1 MQNQMNFEAK
11 NKKLS
16 DVLFAQRKFRVP
28 RFQRPY
34 AWDSEEVSEFWED
47 LTLSKEPYF
56 FGSFIFN
63 SEQEKDAGFIDII
76 DGQQR
81 LLTITIFISVLRDLV
96 KSLDPKTAH
105 LYQIQDI
112 AILDRLGNQTYRILP
127 SDTLNAYVKDY
138 IQSGENDIFSSEPS
152 SPEELRVKKNYEY
165 FSQQIKSELE
175 RYKSNESK
183 IEVLNNLRQKVSDLI
198 VIHVEISREED
209 AYEIF
214 ETTNARGI
222 DLSVGD
228 LLKNLIFSKIK
239 PEVGRDF
246 AKDAWGE
253 IISNIEATNTELK
266 KFIRYFWISKHSPCT
281 EKRLFREIKNSVTDW
296 GDLLQELWDASAIYN
311 KLLEGSKEEYSEYK
325 HGYKIYESIFAL
337 RLMGVTQCFVLLM
350 SIFRNFKKLGTD
362 PSRIIKIIENFSFK
376 YSVVCKMPSNK
387 VEKIY
392 SRSAIDIENAASE
405 MPDKKISGKIQSIFS
420 ELEKTFRNISPSE
433 IQFKESFNS
442 LSYKS
447 SEESRRL
454 IKYIL
459 GKFDNYY
466 ERTDEHLIDFNRV
479 NIEHVLPKNPCKKWG
494 LSRGEIRDYV
504 NSLGNLTL
512 LSKILNS
519 KIQNG
524 TISDKL
530 PELELSEL
538 AVTRKLVEFIK
549 ISNGEWNSESIAK
562 RQSEFADLA
571 YHRIW
576 KL

>member
-63 SEQEKDAGFIDII
+63 SEQEKEVGFIDII

-96 KSLDPKTAH
+96 KSLEPKTAH

-112 AILDRLGNQTYRILP
+112 AILDRSGNQTYRILP
-127 SDTLNAYVKDY
+127 SDTLKSYVQDY
-138 IQSGENDIFSSEPS
+138 IQSGEKDIFTSKPS

-165 FSQQIKSELE
+165 FSEQIKSELE
-175 RYKSNESK
+175 RHKSNETK
-183 IEVLNNLRQKVSDLI
+183 IEILKCLRQKVSDLI

-246 AKDAWGE
+246 AKEAWGE
-253 IISNIEATNTELK
+253 IINNIEATNTELK

-296 GDLLQELWDASAIYN
+296 GNLLQELWDASAIYN
-311 KLLEGSKEEYSEYK
+311 RLLEGSKEEYSEYK
-325 HGYKIYESIFAL
+325 QGYKIYEAIFAL

-350 SIFRNFKKLGTD
+350 SIFRNFNKIGTD

-392 SRSAIDIENAASE
+392 SRLAIDIENTVSE
-405 MPDKKISGKIQSIFS
+405 LPDKKISGKIQSIFS

-433 IQFKESFNS
+433 IQFRESFNS
-442 LSYKS
+442 LAYKS
-447 SEESRRL
+447 SEESRKL
-454 IKYIL
+454 LKYIL

-466 ERTDEHLIDFNRV
+466 KRTDEHLIDFDRV

-494 LSRGEIRDYV
+494 LSRGEIKDYV
-504 NSLGNLTL
+504 NNLGNLTL

-524 TISDKL
+524 TITDKL

-538 AVTRKLVEFIK
+538 AITQKLVEFIRM
-549 ISNGEWNSESIAK
+549 SNGEWNSESIAK